1 MPVESFLV
9 PSIPS
14 NFGSRPGHFDYYVM
28 RLWVKCTESTGAFVA
43 VDNQPKEAQAAS
55 SRPPSLAFGSGRF
68 QGLGCGV
75 WICPSHLL
83 PSDWAGTCV
92 VDLLTQSPLVL
103 YAQVSMRV
111 SHVQLGASPGFHVTR
126 SLPTL
131 LSSLVPFVRTSQCPG
146 RPFRPPRNLGL

>member
-75 WICPSHLL
+75 WICPSHSL
-83 PSDWAGTCV
+83 PSDWAG
-92 VDLLTQSPLVL
+92 SE
-103 YAQVSMRV
+103 Y
-111 SHVQLGASPGFHVTR
+111 
-126 SLPTL
+126 
-131 LSSLVPFVRTSQCPG
+131 VPFDQISSH
-146 RPFRPPRNLGL
+146 FIL